1 MKKVF
6 FLFPLLVFILSCGEE
21 LSPLGLTSASI
32 VNLADDAGGIPAQVV
47 FRGDPS
53 SVTDKSSKETV
64 GVPFHI
70 EIDLNKSP
78 TRAMVI
84 ANGLTSGQITMEVI
98 FIDTKKQS
106 YPFTISPF
114 TKVPAGLSSNYK
126 KTTNEVWN
134 LPFAVEKVARI
145 DFTVDKTV
153 AATTK

>member
-1 MKKVF
+1 MKKIF
-6 FLFPLLVFILSCGEE
+6 FLFPLLFFILSCGEE
-21 LSPLGLTSASI
+21 LPSLGLTSTSI
-32 VNLADDAGGIPAQVV
+32 VNLADDAGGTPAQVV
-47 FRGDPS
+47 FRGNPS
-53 SVTDKSSKETV
+53 SVTDTSSKETV

-70 EIDLNKSP
+70 EIDLNKSSK
-78 TRAMVI
+78 AMAI

-114 TKVPAGLSSNYK
+114 TKVPAGVASNYK
-126 KTTNEVWN
+126 KTTNEGWN
-134 LPFAVEKVARI
+134 LPFAIEKVARI